1 MKSLLII
8 GIILISQVSFSQ
20 IDCSER
26 LVKTKSSN
34 GVIMPNTCLT
44 YSLPKGVSRFSPAK
58 EEIIKIEELLK
69 IRITKINKEHPN
81 QFNKSEYLENNL
93 LKYNRQ
99 YFGYINEKGEKVVYI
114 NLFKESI
121 DCEMDAELIVLDGCS
136 DYWQI
141 SFVSDKQEFKDFSVN
156 GCA

>member
-34 GVIMPNTCLT
+34 GVIMPDTCLT

-58 EEIIKIEELLK
+58 EEIIKIEEKKYRIEHLGNK
-69 IRITKINKEHPN
+69 IPMVYSIVATKT
-81 QFNKSEYLENNL
+81 
-93 LKYNRQ
+93 
-99 YFGYINEKGEKVVYI
+99 
-114 NLFKESI
+114 
-121 DCEMDAELIVLDGCS
+121 A
-136 DYWQI
+136 I
-141 SFVSDKQEFKDFSVN
+141 SY
-156 GCA
+156 